1 MLIGTFPLY
10 GQVENSSSEK
20 IDVRRF
26 DHDVWKEVVGST
38 DYSEDNATAKRKPPK
53 ENSTSSESS
62 TARIERSEDNDGEDF
77 NINLGPGVGLVLNLL
92 AYALILGAVGYILFL
107 IVKNLSLNRNVK
119 TSKTTLPVYSAPVEN
134 IRELEIDK
142 LLREALASAN
152 YRLAV
157 RIYFLGMLK
166 RLDEAGFILWKKDK
180 TNRDYLSE
188 LFSKELYFDDVK
200 KLTLAY
206 EQVWYGEHD
215 LPLHRYE
222 EIIISFKAID
232 QKLQSSKPA

>member
-1 MLIGTFPLY
+1 LLEPCPLH
-10 GQVENSSSEK
+10 GQGENSSSEQ

-26 DHDVWKEVVGST
+26 DHNVWKEVVGST
-38 DYSEDNATAKRKPPK
+38 DYSEDNSAPKRKPPK
-53 ENSTSSESS
+53 ENPTSSKSS
-62 TARIERSEDNDGEDF
+62 NTRIEQSEDNSGEDL
-77 NINLGPGVGLVLNLL
+77 NINLGPMVGPILNII
-92 AYALILGAVGYILFL
+92 AYALIIGAIGYILFL
-107 IVKNLSLNRNVK
+107 IIKNLSPNLNVK
-119 TSKTTLPVYSAPVEN
+119 ASKTILPVHSAPVEN
-134 IRELEIDK
+134 IRELEIDR
-142 LLREALASAN
+142 LLREALAAGD

-166 RLDEAGFILWKKDK
+166 QLDEAGFILWKKDK

-188 LFSKELYFDDVK
+188 LFSKEYYFDEVK

-215 LPLHRYE
+215 LPLHHYE
-222 EIIISFKAID
+222 EIISSFKAID